1 MRSLINSIKVATV
14 LWAVTAFSLSAQDFS
29 SKWMFGKGYN
39 SKTNATWESEHFVKA
54 TESGEGIMKAVDAAG
69 NDLAS
74 YKVLKG
80 RAAAG
85 PFKAGDCFLFEVP
98 AEKAKKGTYVSFDAT
113 LSAEPGAPMDW
124 VVEWKDGDKWVTG
137 RKYTCYGPAIGKS
150 YQYTTIHQTYRL
162 KNAPE
167 GEMVKVRLRALEG
180 KVIPGEGDTENPGL
194 AMFVT
199 TTYVGAYVMDFGV
212 TPPKDTTKV
221 LCIGNSFT
229 YYLSCPQMLKELA
242 WREGHYIDMAASL
255 KGGWSMK
262 DHLSFPT
269 TDDEINR
276 GGYDVVIL
284 QDQSQ
289 AVAQIGSDKKQY
301 ADKLANL
308 VAMAD
313 KVRTTSEDC
322 RVLIECTWAY
332 AGKKNGGFSNVTE
345 FYHNAG
351 KGIKIVAKAAKADV
365 SPIKDAFRM
374 ANIERPDILLFA
386 EDGYHQSVYG
396 SYLKSCVNYLVLFGE
411 PFGKKPSD
419 CGLDPKRAA
428 ALRAIAEAVVLGEK
442 FGR

>member
-1 MRSLINSIKVATV
+1 
-14 LWAVTAFSLSAQDFS
+14 
-29 SKWMFGKGYN
+29 
-39 SKTNATWESEHFVKA
+39 
-54 TESGEGIMKAVDAAG
+54 
-69 NDLAS
+69 
-74 YKVLKG
+74 
-80 RAAAG
+80 
-85 PFKAGDCFLFEVP
+85 
-98 AEKAKKGTYVSFDAT
+98 
-113 LSAEPGAPMDW
+113 
-124 VVEWKDGDKWVTG
+124 
-137 RKYTCYGPAIGKS
+137 
-150 YQYTTIHQTYRL
+150 
-162 KNAPE
+162 
-167 GEMVKVRLRALEG
+167 
-180 KVIPGEGDTENPGL
+180 
-194 AMFVT
+194 
-199 TTYVGAYVMDFGV
+199 
-212 TPPKDTTKV
+212 
-221 LCIGNSFT
+221 
-229 YYLSCPQMLKELA
+229 
-242 WREGHYIDMAASL
+242 
-255 KGGWSMK
+255 MK
-262 DHLSFPT
+262 DHMNFPT

-345 FYHNAG
+345 FYQNAG
-351 KGIKIVAKAAKADV
+351 KGIKIVAKATKADV

-428 ALRAIAEAVVLGEK
+428 ALRAIAETVVLGEK